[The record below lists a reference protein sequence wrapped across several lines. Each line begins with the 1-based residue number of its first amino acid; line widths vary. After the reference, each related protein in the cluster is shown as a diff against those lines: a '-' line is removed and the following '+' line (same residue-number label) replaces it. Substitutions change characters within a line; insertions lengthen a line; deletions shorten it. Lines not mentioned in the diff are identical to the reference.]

1 MSEYQENEN
10 EKTKAGEL
18 IDQGKDALLE
28 AAFRFIETE
37 AGKKAVGIDLDIEN
51 LKKENPEGL
60 SPEKL
65 KERLKDYIPVMQSYR
80 INGRLYDLIT
90 SEPLAKARVQPLL
103 AKGKGVQ
110 TDEDGNFSLDVEI
123 PILPFNLKALVKT
136 QLLYTAEGYLPTTQ
150 DVLTGSRMVQ
160 TDLRI
165 KGLLNLERAADDAVQ
180 EVKEEVLDKVEDVI
194 DIGLSI
200 PEKIL
205 VARRKQVNKVLG
217 IVMFS
222 LLPLCIGL
230 LLIFGITSIKDLKKK
245 QCPSPAQL
253 KEATRKRNSIVRRLN
268 QAYRAIAVN
277 TALAALFLYI
287 SAQLKGV
294 KITIENLAFPV
305 SVPPGAGIPYTVI
318 SKLEEVKKILAEFIE
333 QNQKLN
339 KALLVALVFLVAGIV
354 ITLLILRAVD
364 KLIFE
369 CAGEQAVEL
378 TPLNE
383 ELRKLDEAASKED
396 AVDKTNKVNGFTLEV
411 QNVDQNAVGK
421 YKRRQAVGKNAQGI
435 VMVKGDQS
443 FSADDTVLINELAF
457 YIQSNNLKAY

>member
-1 MSEYQENEN
+1 
-10 EKTKAGEL
+10 
-18 IDQGKDALLE
+18 
-28 AAFRFIETE
+28 
-37 AGKKAVGIDLDIEN
+37 
-51 LKKENPEGL
+51 
-60 SPEKL
+60 
-65 KERLKDYIPVMQSYR
+65 
-80 INGRLYDLIT
+80 
-90 SEPLAKARVQPLL
+90 
-103 AKGKGVQ
+103 
-110 TDEDGNFSLDVEI
+110 
-123 PILPFNLKALVKT
+123 
-136 QLLYTAEGYLPTTQ
+136 
-150 DVLTGSRMVQ
+150 
-160 TDLRI
+160 
-165 KGLLNLERAADDAVQ
+165 
-180 EVKEEVLDKVEDVI
+180 
-194 DIGLSI
+194 
-200 PEKIL
+200 
-205 VARRKQVNKVLG
+205 
-217 IVMFS
+217 MFS

-287 SAQLKGV
+287 SSQLKGV
-294 KITIENLAFPV
+294 KITIQNLAFPV
-305 SVPPGAGIPYTVI
+305 SVPPGAGVPYSLI

-364 KLIFE
+364 RLIFE

-396 AVDKTNKVNGFTLEV
+396 AVDKTNKINGFTLEV

>member
-180 EVKEEVLDKVEDVI
+180 EVKEEVLDKVEEVV

-277 TALAALFLYI
+277 TALAALF
-287 SAQLKGV
+287 
-294 KITIENLAFPV
+294 
-305 SVPPGAGIPYTVI
+305 YT
-318 SKLEEVKKILAEFIE
+318 S
-333 QNQKLN
+333 QHN
-339 KALLVALVFLVAGIV
+339 
-354 ITLLILRAVD
+354 
-364 KLIFE
+364 
-369 CAGEQAVEL
+369 
-378 TPLNE
+378 
-383 ELRKLDEAASKED
+383 
-396 AVDKTNKVNGFTLEV
+396 
-411 QNVDQNAVGK
+411 
-421 YKRRQAVGKNAQGI
+421 
-435 VMVKGDQS
+435 
-443 FSADDTVLINELAF
+443 
-457 YIQSNNLKAY
+457 